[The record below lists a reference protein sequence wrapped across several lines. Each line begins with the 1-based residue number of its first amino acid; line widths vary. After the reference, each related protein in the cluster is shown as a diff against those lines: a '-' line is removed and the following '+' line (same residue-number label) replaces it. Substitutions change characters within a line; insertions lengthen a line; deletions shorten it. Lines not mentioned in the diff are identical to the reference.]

1 MKIRG
6 NTITVQQISLAIK
19 GGIMKGALD
28 MANHILKGVPTPTED
43 DHATNKKY
51 VDYLVDKAKEDS
63 ETASKDYAKEYVEE
77 YTDSLTFNKNVTLD
91 ASKWVGDNA
100 PYTQSID
107 LEEILE
113 TDTPRYG
120 PVYSGDL
127 NTKIAQKEAFAL
139 VDDLD
144 TADGSVTFTCFD
156 DKPEVNVTVQLE
168 VHR

>member
-28 MANHILKGVPTPTED
+28 MANNILKGIPAPTED

-51 VDYLVDKAKEDS
+51 VDYWAGKAQTDS
-63 ETASKDYAKEYVEE
+63 ETNSKKYA
-77 YTDSLTFNKNVTLD
+77 DSLTFTKNVTL
-91 ASKWVGDNA
+91 AAANWVGETA

-107 LEEILE
+107 VEGISAE
-113 TDTPRYG
+113 DNPHYG
-120 PVYSGDL
+120 PVYSGDQEAR
-127 NTKIAQKEAFAL
+127 IAQKVAFAM

-144 TADGSVTFTCFD
+144 TKNGIVTFTCFE
-156 DKPEVNVTVQLE
+156 DKPEVDIPVLLE
-168 VHR
+168 VNR